1 MRIII
6 TSKGKNEIAIKQK
19 KKMDKTKK
27 LICYDYK
34 PNNQLKNL
42 RFSSNDTPRIKSNN
56 KDINKSINSNS
67 YNKETNNIKTEILP
81 KINYNTTNTGNLKTD
96 TDNLGFNSKE
106 RYNLKLKRIHLNK
119 QDNDKYMKDENKP
132 VIICKDLPKDIQS
145 KNLTHLKIKEILK
158 PSTIKN
164 IKAKIIEEDK
174 VKSNLYKLDE
184 NNFRTVFKPKI
195 ADDFRSKIS
204 KTISRENI
212 NIIKYLHNKEDL
224 NYNLLEKLSL
234 LDDKEINKI
243 NRICKI
249 YFHYENSE
257 IQNRNK
263 IKEILKTMENE
274 KKVSIKQSINK
285 LESNL
290 AEVEK
295 ILSTYKK

>member
-1 MRIII
+1 
-6 TSKGKNEIAIKQK
+6 
-19 KKMDKTKK
+19 
-27 LICYDYK
+27 
-34 PNNQLKNL
+34 
-42 RFSSNDTPRIKSNN
+42 
-56 KDINKSINSNS
+56 
-67 YNKETNNIKTEILP
+67 
-81 KINYNTTNTGNLKTD
+81 
-96 TDNLGFNSKE
+96 
-106 RYNLKLKRIHLNK
+106 
-119 QDNDKYMKDENKP
+119 MKDENKP

-274 KKVSIKQSINK
+274 KKCQ
-285 LESNL
+285 
-290 AEVEK
+290 
-295 ILSTYKK
+295 